1 MPQNTGHFAKDCR
14 QNASSP
20 GASVSSEDTANAC
33 AVMQTQLMGLC
44 GIMPCLL
51 PNADGHVRYGMPH
64 DMARKM
70 SELAVAEILGRIDSL
85 PPEIQLEKM
94 KKLVEGRKQASQKV
108 RLMFISWIPI
118 DHDFG
123 FQARNEAKDS
133 PTGLITRNQGKTKMV
148 V

>member
-1 MPQNTGHFAKDCR
+1 
-14 QNASSP
+14 
-20 GASVSSEDTANAC
+20 
-33 AVMQTQLMGLC
+33 
-44 GIMPCLL
+44 
-51 PNADGHVRYGMPH
+51 
-64 DMARKM
+64 MARKM

>member
-1 MPQNTGHFAKDCR
+1 MPQNTGNFAKACR

-20 GASVSSEDTANAC
+20 GASGSSEDIANAC
-33 AVMQTQLMGLC
+33 AVMQTQLMGLY

-51 PNADGHVRYGMPH
+51 PNADGQVRYGAPH

-70 SELAVAEILGRIDSL
+70 SELAVAEIRGRIDSL
-85 PPEIQLEKM
+85 PPEIQLETM